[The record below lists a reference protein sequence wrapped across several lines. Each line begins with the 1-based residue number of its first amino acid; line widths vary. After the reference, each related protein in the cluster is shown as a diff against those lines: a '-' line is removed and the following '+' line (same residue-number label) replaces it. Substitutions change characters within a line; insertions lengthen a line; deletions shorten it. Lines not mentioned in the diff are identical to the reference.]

1 MTNDGQATLSGIY
14 QNIRS
19 NRQIRRSFITN
30 LLRLFSEESAEKVSL
45 EERIFVADNIAM
57 FPYQVGHFVSSIKR
71 AEERHLASI
80 DFNERN

>member
-57 FPYQVGHFVSSIKR
+57 FPYQVSHFVSSIKR
-71 AEERHLASI
+71 GQRKDILQV
-80 DFNERN
+80 